1 MIAQTRR
8 ARLMLFTVV
17 LTFAGGYFLVSL
29 TLPII
34 GIFILA
40 YLLFTKASF
49 FYTIKGCDFEPER
62 TLSSATGY
70 VNVPFSVELCLTNT
84 CRDNVVVSVSDDVSS
99 ELSVIEGAHSMQ
111 AHCNPFEEIHL
122 SYALATSHRGVCEF
136 TKADIVVTDKRG
148 LFYSSFSV
156 DLDSSIY
163 IEESPARLERAE
175 KIARTA
181 AQGKESD
188 SKILHLE
195 GEDYEGIREYIPGDR
210 PSRIDWKSSS
220 RALSLLTKL
229 FETDDSTRYYIV
241 LDVSSS
247 MRKRVGDASK
257 LHHSVLLTMQLAKV
271 FLNQGVDVGFV
282 AFEEYSVTG
291 HVAPSDDKLQ
301 YGRILDVLS
310 DLPGVVNS
318 RGYSPS
324 FEAEDSSDEHTRS
337 FFSAIMPFIS
347 KTRRGFVSAV
357 ASSGVYET
365 IREIVDRGPPLQHL
379 LVISDVE
386 TNMSALL
393 SALKHASSR
402 GVKVTLLSPYSP
414 YFGISLH
421 ELSVEEAERLY
432 GSYLLRSQRLHS
444 LKGYGVHVIE
454 ETPEDSIDMLYPRIA
469 RRSKA

>member
-17 LTFAGGYFLVSL
+17 LIFAGGYFLVSL

-241 LDVSSS
+241 LNVSSS

-282 AFEEYSVTG
+282 AF
-291 HVAPSDDKLQ
+291 
-301 YGRILDVLS
+301 
-310 DLPGVVNS
+310 
-318 RGYSPS
+318 
-324 FEAEDSSDEHTRS
+324 
-337 FFSAIMPFIS
+337 
-347 KTRRGFVSAV
+347 
-357 ASSGVYET
+357 
-365 IREIVDRGPPLQHL
+365 
-379 LVISDVE
+379 
-386 TNMSALL
+386 
-393 SALKHASSR
+393 
-402 GVKVTLLSPYSP
+402 
-414 YFGISLH
+414 
-421 ELSVEEAERLY
+421 
-432 GSYLLRSQRLHS
+432 
-444 LKGYGVHVIE
+444 
-454 ETPEDSIDMLYPRIA
+454 
-469 RRSKA
+469 